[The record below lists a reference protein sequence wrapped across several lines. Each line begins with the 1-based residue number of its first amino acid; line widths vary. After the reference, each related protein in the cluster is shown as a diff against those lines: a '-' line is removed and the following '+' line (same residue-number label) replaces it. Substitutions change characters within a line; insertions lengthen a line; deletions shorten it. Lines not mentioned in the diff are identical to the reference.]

1 MNCTILGPER
11 PLFFEDGTL
20 YASHGLSLL
29 ASFDEGRRFTPVATY
44 PASLK
49 RRLLAGSAPL
59 SRISRAGFHALLPLQ
74 NGALVGVV
82 RKEILCKS
90 ALSETFKAVHAVDRG
105 SRPLNLCGTPDGA
118 VYYGEYFNN
127 PGREAVHIFGSCDG
141 EQWDVAY
148 TFAPGRIRHVHGLY
162 YDLYR
167 KGIWVLTG
175 DNDQESGLW
184 FTADHFKTIEC
195 VAGGSQNARA
205 VSIIPC
211 SEGILVPMDTPREV
225 NHIQWMDPSTGHFE
239 SVATVPGSVFH
250 AARMKD
256 LLLVTTVAEPS
267 EVNTLPD
274 ATVFASKEGTTWSLL
289 DTFKRSAPDAMRKWD
304 KYLRYPEVVLSPGS
318 PDASCL
324 FGWGIAVK
332 PGSRMLRWDYEAII
346 KALD

>member
-1 MNCTILGPER
+1 MHCTILGPER
-11 PLFFEDGTL
+11 PLFFDGDTL
-20 YASHGLSLL
+20 YASRGLSLL
-29 ASFDEGRRFTPVATY
+29 ASFDEGRRFAPVATY
-44 PASLK
+44 PASMK
-49 RRLLAGSAPL
+49 RRLFAGSANL
-59 SRISRAGFHALLPLQ
+59 SRITRAGFHALLPLQ

-82 RKEILCKS
+82 RKEILYKS
-90 ALSETFKAVHAVDRG
+90 ALSESFKAVHPVDRG
-105 SRPLNLCGTPDGA
+105 SRPLNLCGTPDGR

-127 PGREAVHIFGSCDG
+127 PGRDEVHIYGSVDG
-141 EQWDVAY
+141 EQWGVVY
-148 TFAPGRIRHVHGLY
+148 TFAPGRIRHIHGLC
-162 YDLYR
+162 YDRYR

-195 VAGGSQNARA
+195 VAGGSQHARA

-211 SEGILVPMDTPREV
+211 SEGIIVPMDTPREV
-225 NHIQWMDPSTGHFE
+225 NHIQWMDPATGHFE

-274 ATVFASKEGTTWSLL
+274 ATVFVSREGTSWSLL
-289 DTFKRSAPDAMRKWD
+289 DTFKRSTPGIVRKWD
-304 KYLRYPEVVLSPGS
+304 KYLRYPEVALTPGS
-318 PDASCL
+318 ADATSL

-332 PGSRMLRWDYEAII
+332 PGNRMLRWDYDTVR